1 MNIFCLRTC
10 GQPENKV
17 TETEKGAKIA
27 PVVVPS
33 TARFICF
40 NRPKNKNREPE
51 RFNMRTVI
59 QRLHLQAAFN
69 DNQREPGS
77 AGLI

>member
-1 MNIFCLRTC
+1 MNIFYLRNC

-27 PVVVPS
+27 
-33 TARFICF
+33 F
-40 NRPKNKNREPE
+40 NSEVYLFQQTKKQNREPE

>member
-1 MNIFCLRTC
+1 MNIFYLRTC

-27 PVVVPS
+27 
-33 TARFICF
+33 F
-40 NRPKNKNREPE
+40 NSEVYLLQQTKKQNREPE